1 MSFLFPQ
8 LDHFNF
14 NNNRTFLQRYLVAM
28 KKWDK
33 GEPIFLYTGN
43 EGDITWFANNTVS
56 ILVNLIEVLLRGD
69 QREGVDLNP
78 DSSSVLS
85 CSMIV
90 IRGLELWEKLGVF
103 SLVSWGH

>member
-1 MSFLFPQ
+1 MWNNFFFLFPQ

-33 GEPIFLYTGN
+33 GEPIFFYTGN

-56 ILVNLIEVLLRGD
+56 SDFHDFLVNNLLEVQPRGT
-69 QREGVDLNP
+69 G
-78 DSSSVLS
+78 
-85 CSMIV
+85 
-90 IRGLELWEKLGVF
+90 
-103 SLVSWGH
+103 

>member
-1 MSFLFPQ
+1 MRRVLFRSEVRKFSAFYNPQ

-14 NNNRTFLQRYLVAM
+14 NNNRTYLQRYLVAM

-56 ILVNLIEVLLRGD
+56 GEI
-69 QREGVDLNP
+69 
-78 DSSSVLS
+78 S
-85 CSMIV
+85 
-90 IRGLELWEKLGVF
+90 
-103 SLVSWGH
+103 